1 MIDKIYLKNFTVFR
15 ELDLPVS
22 PGINVIVGDNGTGKT
37 HLLKAAYGVLV
48 SENLAYGGVVGA
60 VLTSREISQKLMADF
75 LPKNLKIGRLVRI
88 SKQVNGEN
96 QLSADNAEI
105 RVEREQNKIGIVI
118 SNRDGSDYGIQQ
130 IEREDKTNRP
140 VVFIPEKDMLANA
153 PGFTS
158 LFHERAVHFE
168 EYLADII
175 NKANLPPLRK
185 LDISRAQLLK
195 KIEAIIGGIIVI
207 ENDTFYLETSE
218 GQFEFTLVATG
229 MRKLG
234 LLWLLIRNG
243 SLGDGATLFWDE
255 PEANLNPSMLEAT
268 VEILLELQRH
278 GVQIFLATHNYVLL
292 KLLELKQEKNDQV
305 QFISL
310 SKNSET
316 NDIEMARGPHYTH
329 IIPNK
334 IADAYDTIYDLQLI
348 KSLGG
353 VC

>member
-22 PGINVIVGDNGTGKT
+22 PGINVVVGDNGTGKT

-48 SENLAYGGVVGA
+48 AEYRVSKDDKFGGVLHHGHIH
-60 VLTSREISQKLMADF
+60 EKLEADF
-75 LPKNLKIGRLVRI
+75 LTKNADINSLYRKFVKENNIEDASIRILIGE
-88 SKQVNGEN
+88 K
-96 QLSADNAEI
+96 D
-105 RVEREQNKIGIVI
+105 IGITFSKNGGFNTENWKVEK
-118 SNRDGSDYGIQQ
+118 NNENGQ
-130 IEREDKTNRP
+130 P

-153 PGFTS
+153 PGLTS
-158 LFHERAVHFE
+158 LFLEREIHFE
-168 EYLADII
+168 EYLIEII
-175 NKANLPPLRK
+175 QKANLPKLRK
-185 LDISRAQLLK
+185 LDDNRKQLLT
-195 KIEAIIGGIIVI
+195 KIEEILEGIIVI
-207 ENDTFYLETSE
+207 ENDTFYLENSY
-218 GQFEFTLVATG
+218 GKFEFTMVATG

-292 KLLELKQEKNDQV
+292 KLLELKQEKTDQL

-316 NDIEMARGPHYTH
+316 NDIEMVRGPHYTD

-334 IADAYDTIYDLQLI
+334 IADAYDKIYDLE
-348 KSLGG
+348 LGG
-353 VC
+353 MFVGAS